1 MISPDAKIKIQNFGR
16 FLSNMVMPNI
26 GAFIAWGFITALFI
40 PTGWLPNETLASMVG
55 PMITYLLPL
64 LIGYTGGKL
73 VGGERGAV
81 VGAITTMGVIVGT
94 DIPMFMGA
102 MMVGPFGGWA
112 IKKFDN
118 YIDGKVKSGFEM
130 LVNNFS
136 AGIIGMICAILAY
149 LFIGPFVK
157 VLSGGLAAG
166 VNFLVSAHL
175 LPLTSI
181 FVEPAKILFLNNA
194 INHGIFS
201 PLGIQQA
208 SEAGQ
213 SIFFLIEAN
222 PGPGL
227 GILLAYMV
235 FGKGTARQTAGGAS
249 IIHFFGGIHE
259 IYFPYILMNPRLI
272 LAAIAGGMT
281 GVFVLVMFNA
291 GIVSPASPGSIFAIL
306 LMTQK
311 ASIVGVLASIGAA
324 TGVSFAVAA
333 LLMKTQT
340 STEEEGDEA
349 ALEKAT
355 SQMNDMKAASK
366 SHGTASGH
374 NKGNTELADV
384 KSIVVACDAGMG
396 SSAMGASMLRK
407 KIQTSGLNISV
418 TNLAINSLTESADI
432 VITHKDL
439 TDRARMHA
447 PDAQHIS
454 LTNFLDSDMY
464 NQLVTKLLSAQKQS
478 AANDDNLVKVSVV
491 AANDDSFELQ
501 QPSVFQIER
510 KNIHL
515 GLQAANK
522 EEAIRFA
529 GNKLVELGYVE
540 PEYVNAMFER
550 EALVSTYLGESIA
563 VPHGTVEAK
572 DRVKKTGIVICQYPS
587 GVQFTED
594 NDDVAKLVIG
604 IAAKNDEHIQVITTI
619 TNALDEPEAIE
630 KLTST
635 KDIEEILNILGG
647 QQAA

>member
-40 PTGWLPNETLASMVG
+40 PTGWLPNETLAAMVG

-73 VGGERGAV
+73 VGGDRGAV

-102 MMVGPFGGWA
+102 MLVGPLGGWA

-136 AGIIGMICAILAY
+136 AGIIGMLCAILAFM
-149 LFIGPFVK
+149 FIGPFVK

-311 ASIVGVLASIGAA
+311 GSIVGVLASIAAA
-324 TGVSFAVAA
+324 TGVSFTVAA

-340 STEEEGDEA
+340 STEEDGDKA

-355 SQMNDMKAASK
+355 SQMKEMKSGAK
-366 SHGTASGH
+366 SDSAVNAQ
-374 NKGNTELADV
+374 NKGNIDLANV
-384 KSIVVACDAGMG
+384 TSIIVACDAGMG

-407 KIQTSGLNISV
+407 KVQGAGLNIDV
-418 TNLAINSLTESADI
+418 NNLAINSLTESADI

-439 TDRARMHA
+439 TDRARKHA
-447 PDAQHIS
+447 PNAHHIS
-454 LTNFLDSDMY
+454 LTNFLDSEMY
-464 NQLVTKLLSAQKQS
+464 NQLVTKLLAAQKGA
-478 AANDDNLVKVSVV
+478 AANDDQNVKVSVL
-491 AANDDSFELQ
+491 AANDDAYEPQ
-501 QPSVFQIER
+501 QPSVFQIAPE
-510 KNIHL
+510 NIHL
-515 GLQAANK
+515 GLTASNK
-522 EEAIRFA
+522 EDAIRFA
-529 GNKLVELGYVE
+529 GNKLVEMGYVE
-540 PEYVNAMFER
+540 PEYVDAMFER
-550 EALVSTYLGESIA
+550 EKLVPTYLGESIA
-563 VPHGTVEAK
+563 VPHGTIEAK
-572 DRVKKTGIVICQYPS
+572 DKVKKTGIVICQYPA
-587 GVQFTED
+587 GIQFTD
-594 NDDVAKLVIG
+594 DQDDVAKLVIG

-630 KLTST
+630 TLTST
-635 KDIEEILNILGG
+635 QDVAKILNILGNP
-647 QQAA
+647 QAA